1 MSQINDTTLTDR
13 DFAAAAADLGVEEA
27 RIRAVSAVES
37 AGNGFLPDGRP
48 KILFEGHIFWR
59 ELKNAGLDPGALVD
73 TDPGLKDILYP
84 KWDKSHYKG
93 GAAEY
98 GRLERAE
105 KIHRRAALRSAS
117 WGMFQIMGN
126 NCKACACADV
136 ETFVATMRTA
146 GGQLR
151 AFCGFIR
158 SNPALLK
165 ALRASPPDWTG
176 FAKGYNGSGYAQNKY
191 DTRLAEA
198 YAKFAR
204 A

>member
-1 MSQINDTTLTDR
+1 MSQINDKTLTDH
-13 DFAAAAADLGVEEA
+13 DFAAAAASLGVEEA

-59 ELKNAGLDPGALVD
+59 ELKNVGMDPGALVNKD
-73 TDPGLKDILYP
+73 SGLADILYP

-98 GRLERAE
+98 GRLERAQA
-105 KIHRRAALRSAS
+105 IHRQAALRSAS

-136 ETFVATMRTA
+136 EAFVVSMRTA
-146 GGQLR
+146 AGQLQ

-158 SNPALLK
+158 SNPTLLK
-165 ALRASPPDWTG
+165 ALRATPPDWAA

-191 DTRLAEA
+191 DTKLAEA
-198 YAKFAR
+198 YKKALA
-204 A
+204 

>member
-1 MSQINDTTLTDR
+1 MSNDTTLSDQ
-13 DFAAAAADLGVEEA
+13 DFAAAAAELGVEEA

-37 AGNGFLPDGRP
+37 AGTGFLSDGRP
-48 KILFEGHIFWR
+48 KILFEGHVFWR
-59 ELKNAGLDPGALVD
+59 ELKNAGADPGALVD
-73 TDPGLKDILYP
+73 KDASLADILYP

-98 GRLERAE
+98 GRLERAQN
-105 KIHRRAALRSAS
+105 IHQQAALRSAS

-126 NCKACACADV
+126 NCKACACDNV
-136 ETFVATMRTA
+136 EAFVDSMRTA
-146 GGQLR
+146 GGQLK

-165 ALRASPPDWTG
+165 ALKATPPDWAG
-176 FAKGYNGSGYAQNKY
+176 FAKRYNGAGYAQNKY

-198 YAKFAR
+198 YKKALA
-204 A
+204 